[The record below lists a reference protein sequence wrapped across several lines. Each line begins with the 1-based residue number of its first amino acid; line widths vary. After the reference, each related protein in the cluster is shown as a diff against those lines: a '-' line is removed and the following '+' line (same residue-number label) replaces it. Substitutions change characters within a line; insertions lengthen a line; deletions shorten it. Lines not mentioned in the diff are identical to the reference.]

1 MPFFSHSFVHFM
13 VILYLMQRK
22 LYIDVNRH
30 YIGKNFMQS
39 SMEKYMK
46 IMEQTNTEM
55 AVELDRMPIGK
66 FQ

>member
-1 MPFFSHSFVHFM
+1 
-13 VILYLMQRK
+13 
-22 LYIDVNRH
+22 
-30 YIGKNFMQS
+30 MQS